1 MTISSR
7 YHSIKARN
15 YQAVLAVALPLL
27 AATPV
32 LAAGDVPGSKDHPL
46 VSRFAGATITA
57 YEHKDFDEAFLP
69 DRPVKDADKA
79 EGLHLEGK
87 ITRVW
92 YTIGAG
98 KSALE
103 VERNY
108 QDALRKAGFQTLFR
122 CAKDECGDD
131 FQSLVI
137 NSGKVLPP
145 GKGDA
150 AFGGAHRTILAKL
163 PRPTGDAYVFLHIM
177 EDSSNQRTLVNEEVV
192 EIQPMQT
199 GQVQIMDSGTMKN
212 SLASSGKVALYGIYF
227 DTDKAEV
234 KPESKAQLDEMAKL
248 LTANPALKV
257 YIVGHTDSQG
267 QFAHNLDLSQRRAD
281 AVAQSLTGTYHIAQG
296 RLTAKG
302 VASLAPVTTNDSDDG
317 RAQNRRVE
325 LVQQ

>member
-1 MTISSR
+1 M
-7 YHSIKARN
+7 
-15 YQAVLAVALPLL
+15 VALPLL
-27 AATPV
+27 AATPA

-69 DRPVKDADKA
+69 DRPVKDEDKA

-87 ITRVW
+87 VTRVW
-92 YTIGAG
+92 YTIAAG
-98 KSALE
+98 KSTLE

-108 QDALRKAGFQTLFR
+108 QDALQKAGFQMMFR
-122 CAKDECGDD
+122 CAKEECGDD
-131 FQSLVI
+131 FQRLVI
-137 NSGKVLPP
+137 NSGKVLTP
-145 GKGDA
+145 GKGSA

-177 EDSSNQRTLVNEEVV
+177 EDNSNQRTLVNEEVV

-248 LTANPALKV
+248 LNSNPALKV

-296 RLTAKG
+296 RLAAKG
-302 VASLAPVTTNDSDDG
+302 VASLAPITTNDSDDG